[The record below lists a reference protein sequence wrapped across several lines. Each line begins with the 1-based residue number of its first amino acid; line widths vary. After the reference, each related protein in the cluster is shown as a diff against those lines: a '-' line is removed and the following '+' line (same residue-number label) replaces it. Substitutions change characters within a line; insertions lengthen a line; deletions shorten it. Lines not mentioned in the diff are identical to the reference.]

1 MHSEHVLIATTFQH
15 LKTQNVLYYL
25 STICWVW
32 PKKKRCT
39 KHNSVLGDNH
49 FLSVY
54 MFQWVFV
61 WRGREE
67 IKSQMNIVRLKRN
80 IDIDNCQ
87 RCLMRNASREYS
99 RDLHLTL
106 QMETPQLS
114 LHSSCH
120 CTNFCTQNRYQNAS
134 KCKLGNCTSTRMIPQ
149 TSD

>member
-1 MHSEHVLIATTFQH
+1 MLGLAQE
-15 LKTQNVLYYL
+15 
-25 STICWVW
+25 
-32 PKKKRCT
+32 KKRCT

-54 MFQWVFV
+54 MFPWVFV

-106 QMETPQLS
+106 QMETPQL
-114 LHSSCH
+114 HSSCH
-120 CTNFCTQNRYQNAS
+120 CTNFCTQNNKMLPNVNSEIVQVREWFHKHQTNKIFAAVS
-134 KCKLGNCTSTRMIPQ
+134 LVSTSTKMFYDCMRN
-149 TSD
+149 